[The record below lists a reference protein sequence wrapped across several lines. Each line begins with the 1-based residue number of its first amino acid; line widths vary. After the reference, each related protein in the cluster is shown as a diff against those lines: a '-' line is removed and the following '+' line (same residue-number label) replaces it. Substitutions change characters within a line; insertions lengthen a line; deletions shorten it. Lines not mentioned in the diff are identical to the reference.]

1 MKIIKKPWGSETVIE
16 INKKY
21 LLKKLFMKKNHR
33 CSLQFHNYKK
43 ETIYVLKGRL
53 KIIIGKNK
61 NDLKSKTYKKGES
74 ITINPKIIHRMEA
87 ITDTTYLEASTPQM
101 LDVVRIADDYK
112 RV

>member
-1 MKIIKKPWGSETVIE
+1 MKVINKPWGSETVIE

-21 LLKKLFMKKNHR
+21 LLKKLYMKKNHR

-43 ETIYVLKGRL
+43 ETIYVLSGKL

-61 NDLKSKTYKKGES
+61 NKLRSKTYKKGES
-74 ITINPKIIHRMEA
+74 ITISPKMVHRMEA
-87 ITDTTYLEASTPQM
+87 ITDATYLEASTPEM
-101 LDVVRIADDYK
+101 LDVVRIVDDYK